1 MLNNRNLI
9 NINKTRM
16 HKRRRDADPCFMCD
30 GTDRGCDK
38 LGKELSVNHRD
49 GTAKRSLIETIF
61 RV

>member
-16 HKRRRDADPCFMCD
+16 HKGGAVRTHALCVMGRTGDV
-30 GTDRGCDK
+30 TK
-38 LGKELSVNHRD
+38 WGKELSVNYRNA
-49 GTAKRSLIETIF
+49 TAKRSLIETIF